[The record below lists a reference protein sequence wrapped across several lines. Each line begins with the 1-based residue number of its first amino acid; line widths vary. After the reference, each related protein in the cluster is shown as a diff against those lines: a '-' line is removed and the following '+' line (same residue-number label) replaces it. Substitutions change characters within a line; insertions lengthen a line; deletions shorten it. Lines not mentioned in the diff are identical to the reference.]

1 MAPPRA
7 PYTGGPASLV
17 TSLVTGHG
25 SLRGSY
31 CSTSLVTSGSL
42 VHRCT
47 HGPLLHTDT
56 EVPIGGVRGGGGFA
70 WNSGS
75 ARVRTRACSP
85 LAQACRRRRDALH
98 LCRRGSREVT
108 VVTRRV
114 ACLLIDHT
122 RQVCL
127 KECFN
132 HKVPLAGVSQFIP
145 DSCASGGRFP
155 QGTFSFAQGT
165 FSFACSFRMLIPC
178 GSSPTVGAAML
189 FLSAAARGAHARLR
203 A

>member
-1 MAPPRA
+1 M
-7 PYTGGPASLV
+7 
-17 TSLVTGHG
+17 
-25 SLRGSY
+25 
-31 CSTSLVTSGSL
+31 
-42 VHRCT
+42 
-47 HGPLLHTDT
+47 
-56 EVPIGGVRGGGGFA
+56 
-70 WNSGS
+70 
-75 ARVRTRACSP
+75 
-85 LAQACRRRRDALH
+85 
-98 LCRRGSREVT
+98 T